1 MDVVQALILAVI
13 QGLTEFLPV
22 SSSGHLVL
30 PAALLGWDDQGLAF
44 DVAVHFGSLLA
55 VVVFFRNDIA
65 SLLQA
70 WLKSLLSRQ
79 GTDDSRLAWW
89 VIVGTL
95 PAVVLGLVFDDV
107 IEAHLRTAW
116 VLGTTTLVFGL
127 LLAVAQGFAADK
139 RCRDLTL
146 MMVLVIGFAQALA
159 LVPGTSRSGITI
171 TAAVFLGM
179 SLIEASRFSF
189 LLSIPVISGAALLK
203 SLDLISAGDAV
214 DWAVLFGAMAVSGLT
229 AFLCIGWF
237 MRWVERI
244 GLVPFAVYRVVL
256 AAAIFATAYW
266 QM

>member
-1 MDVVQALILAVI
+1 MDLIQALVLAVI
-13 QGLTEFLPV
+13 QGVTEFLPV

-30 PAALLGWDDQGLAF
+30 PAALLGWKDQGLAF

-55 VVVFFRNDIA
+55 VVIYFRRDILA
-65 SLLQA
+65 LIMA
-70 WLKSLLSRQ
+70 WFGSIATRQ
-79 GTDDSRLAWW
+79 SNDDSRLAWW

-95 PAVVLGLVFDDV
+95 PAVVLGFLLDDF
-107 IEAHLRTAW
+107 IEANLRTAW

-127 LLAVAQGFAADK
+127 LLGFAQRFAADK

-146 MMVLVIGFAQALA
+146 MMVLFIGFAQAIA

-171 TAAVFLGM
+171 TAAAFLGL
-179 SLIEASRFSF
+179 SLVEASRFSF

-203 SLDLISAGDAV
+203 SLDLFAVADGIDWTVLISAM
-214 DWAVLFGAMAVSGLT
+214 VLSGIT

-244 GLVPFAVYRVVL
+244 GLVPFALYRVVL
-256 AAAIFATAYW
+256 ALAIFGAAYW
-266 QM
+266 QG

>member
-1 MDVVQALILAVI
+1 MDLLQALILAVV

-30 PAALLGWDDQGLAF
+30 PAALLGWQDQGLAF

-55 VVVFFRNDIA
+55 VVLYFRKDIVE
-65 SLLQA
+65 LLMA
-70 WLKSLLSRQ
+70 WLKSLGSRQ
-79 GTDDSRLAWW
+79 ATDNSRLAWW

-95 PAVVLGLVFDDV
+95 PAVILGLLLDDL
-107 IEAHLRTAW
+107 IEVHLRTAW
-116 VLGTTTLVFGL
+116 VLGTTTLVFGIL
-127 LLAVAQGFAADK
+127 LGFAQRFAADK

-146 MMVLVIGFAQALA
+146 AMVLIIGFAQALA

-171 TAAVFLGM
+171 TAAAFLGL
-179 SLIEASRFSF
+179 SLVEASRFSF

-203 SLDLISAGDAV
+203 SLDLFGAGNAI
-214 DWAVLFGAMAVSGLT
+214 DWAVLLSAMALSGVT

-244 GLVPFAVYRVVL
+244 GLVPFAVYRVLL
-256 AAAIFATAYW
+256 AAAIFATAYS
-266 QM
+266 QL